1 MQTAEENYLF
11 VGASSRPVITTSG
24 EDIRAVSWTLA
35 LGRVLAPFL
44 KTPHVCVIGQ
54 VMVVNWSWSTF
65 IIKLTDDIRI

>member
-54 VMVVNWSWSTF
+54 VMVVNWSLKERLKALK
-65 IIKLTDDIRI
+65 KLWKN

>member
-24 EDIRAVSWTLA
+24 EDIRAVRWTLA

-44 KTPHVCVIGQ
+44 ITPHVCVIGQ
-54 VMVVNWSWSTF
+54 VMVVGQLVMVN
-65 IIKLTDDIRI
+65 IYHKTDG